1 MPVIWR
7 YYIFMASGSSFTSS
21 FLVFF
26 KIFHIL
32 LLCGLISLLLSLS
45 PDILAPCSGI
55 HAHILLRFQI
65 GLLRCSIP
73 FSFQFELSSI
83 FLSRYWIQFSIPVL
97 SLLFYLAFDLYYL
110 EHCPGIC
117 FKFIDLSPCGPSRFL
132 EFFDEVFF
140 IVLCATQFKSGLG
153 FQLWSPV

>member
-55 HAHILLRFQI
+55 HAHILLSFQI

-83 FLSRYWIQFSIPVL
+83 FLFLYWIQFSIPVL
-97 SLLFYLAFDLYYL
+97 SLLFYW
-110 EHCPGIC
+110 PSIC
-117 FKFIDLSPCGPSRFL
+117 TILSTAQASVLSSLTCLLVAPLDFLNFLMKFFYCS
-132 EFFDEVFF
+132 
-140 IVLCATQFKSGLG
+140 LCYTA
-153 FQLWSPV
+153 